1 MAGPPGASTMAFFVV
16 VSLANIADIPCGTRL
31 EERHCAGSKWYG
43 LMLRDTSDTD
53 ARLLVLVITHN
64 PCLLHKIA
72 PMPKSICF
80 IGPDN
85 YPVLNPDVTGHFF
98 GGESIQQVILAKAF
112 ANMGYE
118 VSTIVYD
125 YGQPQGEKIDGVTV
139 WKTFEKDEGLPGLRF
154 FYPRMTSIFS
164 AMSKANADVYF
175 QSCAGVYTGYAA
187 AYCKLHKKKFIF
199 RLASD
204 SDCVPDEL
212 LIQYARDKKIYEYG
226 LKRAHI
232 ISAQSDYQQALL
244 KQHYH
249 LDSVVIDMAVEE
261 PSNVDSAMPPIDVL
275 WVANIRECKRPD
287 LLLQLARR
295 LPELKFVMI
304 GGPMEEEP
312 ELFTDVTAQAR
323 KEKNVEFLGAVP
335 YHKVGSFFKRA
346 RVFVNTS
353 DIEGFPNT
361 FLQAWVCGKPVVS
374 FFDPDNT
381 IKERKLGAAVENLDA
396 MTDALSSLLDDKKA
410 MARIQ
415 ADAIEYVEQ
424 KNGANTIANVY
435 RDLIEQC

>member
-1 MAGPPGASTMAFFVV
+1 
-16 VSLANIADIPCGTRL
+16 
-31 EERHCAGSKWYG
+31 
-43 LMLRDTSDTD
+43 
-53 ARLLVLVITHN
+53 
-64 PCLLHKIA
+64 
-72 PMPKSICF
+72 MPKSICF

-85 YPVLNPDVTGHFF
+85 YPVLNPDATGHFF

-112 ANMGYE
+112 AKLGYD

-139 WKTFEKDEGLPGLRF
+139 WKTFGKDEGLPGVRF

-164 AMSKANADVYF
+164 AMAKANADVYF

-187 AYCKLHKKKFIF
+187 AYCKLHKRQFIF

-226 LKRAHI
+226 LKRAHF

-244 KQHYH
+244 KRHYD
-249 LDSVVIDMAVEE
+249 LESVVIDMAVDE
-261 PSNVDSAMPPIDVL
+261 PSEVEAGVEPIDVL

-287 LLLQLARR
+287 VVLQLARR

-304 GGPMEEEP
+304 GGPMEEEAQ
-312 ELFTDVTAQAR
+312 LFTDVTEQANT
-323 KEKNVEFLGAVP
+323 ENNVDFLGAVP
-335 YHKVGSFFKRA
+335 YHQVGTFFQRA

-374 FFDPDNT
+374 FFDPDET
-381 IKERKLGAAVENLDA
+381 IKEYRLGEAVKSLDEMVAVIPKLLGDEETMGRIDRDA
-396 MTDALSSLLDDKKA
+396 
-410 MARIQ
+410 RH
-415 ADAIEYVEQ
+415 YVEQ
-424 KNGANTIANVY
+424 KNGAQTIASIY
-435 RDLIEQC
+435 RDIIEQC